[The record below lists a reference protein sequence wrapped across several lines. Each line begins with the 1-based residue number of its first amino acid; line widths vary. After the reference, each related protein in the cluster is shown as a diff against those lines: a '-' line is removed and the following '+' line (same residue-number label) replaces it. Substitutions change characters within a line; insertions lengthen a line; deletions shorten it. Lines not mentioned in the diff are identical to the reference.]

1 MKSRVLITH
10 NREKLLN
17 ALVYFSKNTKACGKT
32 KLFKLLYFLDFIH
45 FRETGKSVTGL
56 DYYAWERGPVPQ
68 DLFFE
73 MEQSNSD
80 LKETIA
86 LLKAADD
93 DDSRLCRIISKRPFD
108 LKWFSKREL
117 RLLETLSYIF
127 RDAPAKDIVEVTHL
141 PGTPWDRTMREKGKG
156 KKIDYRLAIDGS
168 KGSLKIEEVEE
179 RAAEI
184 GEVLDAFGAQ

>member
-73 MEQSNSD
+73 MNQPDRD

-86 LLKAADD
+86 LLKAAED
-93 DDSRLCRIISKRPFD
+93 DDSKLCRVISTQPFD
-108 LKWFSKREL
+108 SKWFSKREL

-141 PGTPWDRTMREKGKG
+141 PGTPWDRTMHEKGKG
-156 KKIDYRLAIDGS
+156 VKIDYRLAIDGS
-168 KGSLKIEEVEE
+168 KGSLKIEEIEE

-184 GEVLDAFGAQ
+184 REVLDAFGGQ

>member
-10 NREKLLN
+10 YREKLLN

-56 DYYAWERGPVPQ
+56 EYYAWERGPVPQ

-73 MEQSNSD
+73 MDQPSSD

-86 LLKAADD
+86 LLKAAED
-93 DDSRLCRIISKRPFD
+93 DDSKLCRIISKRPFD
-108 LKWFSKREL
+108 SKWFSKREL
-117 RLLETLSYIF
+117 KLLETLSCIF
-127 RDAPAKDIVEVTHL
+127 RDAPAKDMVEVTHL

-156 KKIDYRLAIDGS
+156 KKIDYRLAVDGS
-168 KGSLKIEEVEE
+168 KGSLTMEEIEE
-179 RAAEI
+179 RATEI
-184 GEVLDAFGAQ
+184 REVLEAFGER